1 MSSMNFS
8 TAKQTIKPPQRG
20 IFPLDHDSECKPYK
34 EKYLSCLKDVDDK
47 HHLCREL
54 SKEYLQC
61 RMDRNLMASEDLDKV
76 CYAICDICTLFLCNV
91 LNYGHL
97 HRVFNCFI
105 THSLHPLTQTYV
117 TARLFKRSQGG
128 KCSRI

>member
-76 CYAICDICTLFLCNV
+76 CYGSDMYYVLSSMLCVQFWTSTSCVQLFYYSLV
-91 LNYGHL
+91 YHL
-97 HRVFNCFI
+97 K
-105 THSLHPLTQTYV
+105 TYV